1 MGSQPALRAS
11 SCDAPLGRSSAK
23 GLNFLRPPQHES
35 RTCSSSRRLLRRH
48 LVHLAGLEV
57 DADALDLVEIG
68 AGHAHEPRFV
78 RIVDRVNL
86 AVLVDAGLTRIE
98 AILFR
103 RPELRMLRVG
113 AVVLT
118 LPLDHVGI
126 FRGLAIDRPG
136 GAVVVRRRHPSL
148 VVDVGEN
155 LETERLVLVEHL
167 QSLRDVIAAVLAHK
181 VGARQQAL
189 EIAAHLFAAG
199 RTWIAREAGAAVGDE
214 LVEVVGHGGPP
225 DTAAQRAL
233 FAGDVLSF
241 GVAAEAVP
249 SRQATAAPP
258 LGRAR
263 GGPSLF
269 LPPNEGSDA
278 PRRRMAW
285 ISPDR
290 PVFHGRARNAG
301 SLAHMTRAP
310 ASSRRATR
318 HLSAFAFTASRTGPR
333 SLVPRGGFPSAARGR
348 GLRVPRSRVPHPAPP
363 SRRLATT
370 PLSERDIGTIV
381 RSADKSTVIFHP
393 WTI

>member
-1 MGSQPALRAS
+1 M
-11 SCDAPLGRSSAK
+11 
-23 GLNFLRPPQHES
+23 
-35 RTCSSSRRLLRRH
+35 
-48 LVHLAGLEV
+48 HLAGLEV

-68 AGHAHEPRFV
+68 AGHAHEVRFV
-78 RIVDRVNL
+78 RVVDRVNL
-86 AVLVDAGLTRIE
+86 AVLVDAGLARIE

-103 RPELRMLRVG
+103 RPELCMLRVG
-113 AVVLT
+113 TVVLA
-118 LPLDHVGI
+118 LPFDHVGI
-126 FRGLAIDRPG
+126 FRRLAIDRPG
-136 GAVVVRRRHPSL
+136 GAVVVRRRHPPL

-155 LETERLVLVEHL
+155 LEAERLVLVEHL
-167 QSLRDVIAAVLAHK
+167 QSLRDIVAAVLAHE

-189 EIAAHLFAAG
+189 EIAAYLFAAR
-199 RTWIAREAGAAVGDE
+199 RTGIAREAGAAVGDE

-225 DTAAQRAL
+225 DTAAQRDL

-301 SLAHMTRAP
+301 SLTHMTRAP

-318 HLSAFAFTASRTGPR
+318 HLRLYAFNGSVGPAR
-333 SLVPRGGFPSAARGR
+333 SLCAAGGLPAAARGR
-348 GLRVPRSRVPHPAPP
+348 GLRLPRSRVPHPVPP
-363 SRRLATT
+363 SRRLMKA
-370 PLSERDIGTIV
+370 PLDGRDV
-381 RSADKSTVIFHP
+381 CNLK
-393 WTI
+393 